1 MIRTLGLFL
10 LDSVGLI
17 TVHQHNVVV
26 EQSQLYRWRVF
37 ALREYLHKLGAET
50 PHDNIKKEIRDVL
63 NKDTAIV
70 YTDLLD

>member
-10 LDSVGLI
+10 LDTIGLTTI
-17 TVHQHNVVV
+17 KQHNVVV
-26 EQSQLYRWRVF
+26 EQSQLYRWRVL

-63 NKDTAIV
+63 NKDTKTVHI
-70 YTDLLD
+70 DLHA